1 MSRSITAT
9 NLRTDLREILRDLD
23 TGPVE
28 ITKHGKVVAVLSRP
42 IPADLLES
50 SDPAVVCTA
59 DESAPPCDTCADDS
73 DDALAGAVEQHAEK
87 MRARRALAADSFDPT
102 QPPPGLTW
110 ENASP
115 DQRDF
120 FNLSPDGS
128 QEPSGEPVE
137 ASEGVD
143 TSEPVSASQEATEAE
158 ERGPRADSPY
168 KLDVEATTGRG
179 QEFYFTEEDDRN
191 LEAEFDA
198 WLAAGQ
204 PDTAPSYHPEDE
216 VFLR

>member
-9 NLRTDLREILRDLD
+9 NLRTDLREILLDLD
-23 TGPVE
+23 AGPVE

-50 SDPAVVCTA
+50 SDPAVVCTT

-73 DDALAGAVEQHAEK
+73 DDAPAGAVEQHADE
-87 MRARRALAADSFDPT
+87 MRSRGALAVD
-102 QPPPGLTW
+102 
-110 ENASP
+110 AS
-115 DQRDF
+115 
-120 FNLSPDGS
+120 DGS

-143 TSEPVSASQEATEAE
+143 TSEPVSASQDATEAE
-158 ERGPRADSPY
+158 EPND
-168 KLDVEATTGRG
+168 
-179 QEFYFTEEDDRN
+179 FTEEDDRD

-204 PDTAPSYHPEDE
+204 PDDE
-216 VFLR
+216 IGESAAW

>member
-9 NLRTDLREILRDLD
+9 NLRTDLREILLDLD
-23 TGPVE
+23 AGPVE

-50 SDPAVVCTA
+50 SDPAVVCTSH
-59 DESAPPCDTCADDS
+59 ESAPPCDTCADDS
-73 DDALAGAVEQHAEK
+73 DDAPALTALQARIAAGEAIAATRAAGVEQHADQ
-87 MRARRALAADSFDPT
+87 MRSRGALAVD
-102 QPPPGLTW
+102 
-110 ENASP
+110 AS
-115 DQRDF
+115 
-120 FNLSPDGS
+120 DGS

-137 ASEGVD
+137 ASEGED

-158 ERGPRADSPY
+158 EPND
-168 KLDVEATTGRG
+168 
-179 QEFYFTEEDDRN
+179 FTEEDDRD

-204 PDTAPSYHPEDE
+204 PDEPPSYYPEDE